1 MSEKSAF
8 PPYERGLVEL
18 FKSTRWALN
27 LQVKP
32 DTVHFSSMVS
42 DLFVK

>member
-8 PPYERGLVEL
+8 RPCERGLVEL
-18 FKSTRWALN
+18 FKSTLWALN
-27 LQVKP
+27 VQVKP
-32 DTVHFSSMVS
+32 DTVHFSSTVS